1 MIQYKALY
9 LAVTA
14 DKLELPI
21 AVADS
26 KAELARMLHIS
37 KAAISQRL
45 ARDPEDPGKNTGYKI
60 VVTLVDFSTEEMELN
75 QIRRY

>member
-1 MIQYKALY
+1 MTQYKALY

-37 KAAISQRL
+37 TAAINHRL
-45 ARDPEDPGKNTGYKI
+45 SRNPEEPGKNTGYKI